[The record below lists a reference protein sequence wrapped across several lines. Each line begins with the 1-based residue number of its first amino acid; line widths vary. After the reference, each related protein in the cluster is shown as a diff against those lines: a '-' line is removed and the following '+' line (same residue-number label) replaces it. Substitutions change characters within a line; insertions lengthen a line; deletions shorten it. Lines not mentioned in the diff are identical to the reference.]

1 MASFRETGRETGAGV
16 LRGRIAV
23 FAGPSLPAPA
33 RPDNPR
39 FAWLAPAV
47 AGDAYALARARP
59 AAVVLIDGLFDEWP
73 AIRHKEL
80 LELIAGGVPVVGA
93 ASMGALRA
101 AELHGL
107 GMIGAGRIFRAYAS
121 GHLTG
126 DDEVAVLHG
135 PEALGWTALTEA
147 LVNVR
152 ATLAR
157 AVRDR
162 IVAADFARAAL
173 RLARA
178 TFYKDRTW
186 AGLIQTLAPRPDLAR
201 GARALEAWLPAGRV
215 NLKRLDAVLALDA
228 ALALVDAPAAA
239 PARGPGPPR
248 SLFAEALADQVRR
261 GITRPE
267 THPAPRAAGA
277 SPPPPT

>member
-1 MASFRETGRETGAGV
+1 MRLAASSREGDAGA

-23 FAGPSLPAPA
+23 FAGPSLPPPE
-33 RPDNPR
+33 RPDHPR

-47 AGDAYALARARP
+47 AGDAYALAEARP
-59 AAVVLIDGLFDEWP
+59 LAVVLIDGLFDDWP

-80 LELIAGGVPVVGA
+80 LDLIAEGIPVIGA

-107 GMIGAGRIFRAYAS
+107 GMIGAGRIFEAYAR

-135 PEALGWTALTEA
+135 PEAMGWAPLTEA

-152 ATLAR
+152 ATLWR

-162 IVAADFARAAL
+162 VVPADFARAAL
-173 RLARA
+173 RRAQA

-186 AGLIQTLAPRPDLAR
+186 ASLIHGLAPCPDLAR

-215 NLKRLDAVLALDA
+215 NLKRRDAALALDA
-228 ALALVDAPAAA
+228 ALTLVDAPAAA
-239 PARGPGPPR
+239 PRGRPRPPR

-267 THPAPRAAGA
+267 THPAPRAASV